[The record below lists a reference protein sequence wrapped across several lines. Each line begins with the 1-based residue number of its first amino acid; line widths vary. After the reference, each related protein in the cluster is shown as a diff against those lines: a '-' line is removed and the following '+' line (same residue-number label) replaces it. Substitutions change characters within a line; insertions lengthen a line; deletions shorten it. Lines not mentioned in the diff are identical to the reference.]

1 MRNETTAK
9 PGNATNT
16 TCLSTG
22 RLLLVSLLTVC
33 LLWVLPASAQDK
45 KIQGR
50 VTTKTGAP
58 VSGASVQ
65 VKGTNTGTSTNENG
79 DFTITAS
86 RGAVLIISNVGYVN
100 NEITVGDENI
110 VKVVLITASQDMSE
124 VVVVGYGTQRKK
136 DVTGA
141 VASVNLEALREAP
154 NTNIGQMLQGTVP
167 GLNVGLSTYAGGTPP
182 ISIRGINT
190 IGGNQ
195 NVLIILDGIQFTG
208 SLSSIN
214 PDDIASIDVLKD
226 ASSTAVYGAQAA
238 NGVILIT
245 SRKGRNNQRP
255 RIAFSSGYTTQKPNV
270 DLRPMNREEYLR
282 NISEAYYNQS
292 YIGPEYTKPNE
303 SFDVTNFV
311 DATMRNSEGLLPNDF
326 NWWDEGTKTGNIYEG
341 NLSLSGGTDKFN
353 YLLSGGYVD
362 QKGFIMNDIFKRRS
376 IRANLEIK
384 ALDWW
389 KIGLV
394 SNGSFVNQD
403 GAEPG
408 ISGLIFMSP
417 LQKPFD
423 DNGKLIPFP
432 TNTVMPNPFNT
443 FYVDN
448 FDRTTYLFANVYTE
462 INPPFLKGLTY
473 RLNFGNNYTGLR
485 QYGASIY
492 GANQTGE
499 AFKRNT
505 HYYDYTLDNILTYT
519 KSFGDHNITAT
530 AVYGAIERRFD
541 TTGARATGFDRLNLS
556 YNNLALGANQFS
568 GSGGWKE
575 ALNYQMG
582 RINYSFDNK
591 YLLTATIRRDG
602 YSGFASNHKYA
613 LFPTLALGWV
623 MSEEKFMQDLSF
635 LNTLKL
641 RAGYGESGNMT
652 SRYSSIA
659 KVTTGAAYVFGDG
672 GTPAFGQQVAA
683 LGNPDLKW
691 ERTKGLNV
699 GLDFSLLNNRL
710 SGNLEYYINNT
721 HDLLFPVSLPD
732 ITGFPN
738 IQTNLGQLR
747 NKGFEASISYR
758 VIDQKDFNWT
768 TSFNFWKNTNKVI
781 SLTGVDA
788 NKDGVE
794 DDLISSNL
802 FIGKPLNSIY
812 GYQTGGIY
820 QVGSTPLPGFFVG
833 SMSIVDQN
841 GDNLITP
848 EKDRVFLG
856 DRNPRYRF
864 SWMNTVSYKGF
875 SLMVFINAIQ
885 GGSDGY
891 RGNNARSYFRDDNS
905 IRNNDLVQVDYWSP
919 ANPGGKYPRIIS
931 GTQPAIQAGVNTNVL
946 SGVTNQYGMWE
957 NRSFIRLQDISLSYN
972 LGRLIKKIPFQALN
986 LYVSGKNLVTWTD
999 WKGWDPETELSV
1011 TNTNSQPQTVVQGLT
1026 VDGRPVMRAF
1036 TIGLNITY

>member
-1 MRNETTAK
+1 MSNETTATRR
-9 PGNATNT
+9 NATKK
-16 TCLSTG
+16 TCLSPG
-22 RLLLVSLLTVC
+22 RSLFVLLVTVC
-33 LLWVLPASAQDK
+33 LFWVLPASAQDK

-65 VKGTNTGTSTNENG
+65 VKGSTVGTSTNENG

-86 RGAVLIISNVGYVN
+86 RGAVLVISNVGYVN
-100 NEITVGDENI
+100 NEIIIGNENT
-110 VKVVLITASQDMSE
+110 VKVELLTVAQDMSE
-124 VVVVGYGTQRKK
+124 VVVIGYGTQRKR

-141 VASVNLEALREAP
+141 VSSVNLEALREAP

-167 GLNVGLSTYAGGTPP
+167 GLNVGLSTFAGGTPP

-190 IGGNQ
+190 ISGNQ

-214 PDDIASIDVLKD
+214 PDDIATIDVLKD

-255 RIAFSSGYTTQKPNV
+255 RIAFSSGYTSQKPNV
-270 DLRPMNREEYLR
+270 DLRPRNRDEYLN
-282 NISEAYYNQS
+282 NIREAYYNQS
-292 YIGPEYTKPNE
+292 YTGPEYTKPNE

-311 DATMRNSEGLLPNDF
+311 DATMRNADGILPNNY
-326 NWWDEGTKTGNIYEG
+326 NWWDEGTNTGSIYEG

-394 SNGSFVNQD
+394 SNGSFVKQD

-408 ISGLIFMSP
+408 ISGLLFMSP
-417 LQKPFD
+417 LQTPFD
-423 DNGKLIPFP
+423 ANGKLIPFP

-448 FDRTTYLFANVYTE
+448 FDRTTYLFANIYTE
-462 INPPFLKGLTY
+462 INFPFLKGLTY
-473 RLNFGNNYTGLR
+473 RLNFGNNYTGIR
-485 QYGASIY
+485 QYGSSIY

-499 AFKRNT
+499 AYKRNT

-519 KSFGDHNITAT
+519 KSFGNHNITAT
-530 AVYGAIERRFD
+530 AVYGAIERSYD
-541 TTGARATGFDRLNLS
+541 SSGARATGFDRLNLS
-556 YNNLALGANQFS
+556 YNNLALGGTQFT
-568 GSGGWKE
+568 GSSGWKE

-582 RINYSFDNK
+582 RINYSYDEK
-591 YLLTATIRRDG
+591 YLLTATLRRDG
-602 YSGFASNHKYA
+602 YSGFATNHKYGW
-613 LFPTLALGWV
+613 FPTLAVGWV
-623 MSEEKFMQDLSF
+623 ISGEDFMKNARF
-635 LNTLKL
+635 LNMLKL
-641 RAGYGESGNMT
+641 RAGYGESGNQT
-652 SRYSSIA
+652 TRYSSIA
-659 KVTTGAAYVFGDG
+659 RVTTGAAYLFGDG
-672 GTPAFGQQVAA
+672 GSPAFGQQVAA

-691 ERTKGLNV
+691 ERTKGLNMGV
-699 GLDFSLLNNRL
+699 DFSMLNNRL

-721 HDLLFPVSLPD
+721 HDLLFAVAIPD
-732 ITGFPN
+732 ITGFGS

-758 VIDQKDFNWT
+758 VIEQKDFNWT
-768 TSFNFWKNTNKVI
+768 TSFNFWKNTNKII

-794 DDLISSNL
+794 DDLIASNL
-802 FIGKPLNSIY
+802 FVGKPLNAVY
-812 GYQTGGIY
+812 DYRTAGIY
-820 QVGSTPLPGFFVG
+820 QIGSVPLPGFFVG
-833 SMSIVDQN
+833 AMSLVDQD
-841 GDNLITP
+841 GDKEITP
-848 EKDRVFLG
+848 EKDRMFIG
-856 DRNPRYRF
+856 DRNPRFRF

-875 SLMVFINAIQ
+875 SLMVFVNSVQ
-885 GGSDGY
+885 GGKDGY
-891 RGNNARSYFRDDNS
+891 LGNNARSYFRDDNA
-905 IRNNDLVQVDYWSP
+905 IRNNDLVQVNYWSP
-919 ANPGGKYPRIIS
+919 ANPNGKYPRIIS
-931 GTQPAIQAGVNTNVL
+931 GTQPKIQAGVNVNAPA
-946 SGVTNQYGMWE
+946 TNQYGMWE
-957 NRSFIRLQDISLSYN
+957 DRSFIRLQDVSLSYN
-972 LGRLIKKIPFQALN
+972 LARVIRKLPFQAFN
-986 LYVSGKNLVTWTD
+986 VYVSGKNLVTWTD
-999 WKGWDPETELSV
+999 WKGWDPETELAV
-1011 TNTNSQPQTVVQGLT
+1011 TDNNNVTRTVVQGLT

-1036 TIGLNITY
+1036 TIGVNITY

>member
-1 MRNETTAK
+1 MCNETTAK
-9 PGNATNT
+9 RRNATNNT
-16 TCLSTG
+16 RFVPG
-22 RLLLVSLLTVC
+22 WLLFVSLVTAC
-33 LLWVLPASAQDK
+33 LFWVSPLSAQEK

-50 VTTKTGAP
+50 VTTKSGTP

-65 VKGTNTGTSTNENG
+65 VKGTSMGTSTNDNG
-79 DFTITAS
+79 EFTISAA
-86 RGAVLIISNVGYVN
+86 RGAVLVISNVGYIS
-100 NEITVGDENI
+100 NEVTVGNDNTI
-110 VKVVLITASQDMSE
+110 KVELLTVAQDMNE

-136 DVTGA
+136 DVTGS

-190 IGGNQ
+190 ISGNQ
-195 NVLIILDGIQFTG
+195 TVLIILDGIQYTG

-214 PDDIASIDVLKD
+214 PDDIATIDVLKD

-255 RIAFSSGYTTQKPNV
+255 RIAFSSAYTSQKPNV
-270 DLRPMNREEYLR
+270 DLRPMNRDQYLK
-282 NISEAYYNQS
+282 NITEAYYNLS
-292 YIGPEYTKPNE
+292 YEGPEFTKPNPA
-303 SFDVTNFV
+303 FDVAKYV
-311 DATMRNSEGLLPNDF
+311 DATMRDAQGKLLPNDF
-326 NWWDEGTKTGNIYEG
+326 SWWDEGTQTGSIVEN

-362 QKGFIMNDIFKRRS
+362 QKGFIMNDKFKRS
-376 IRANLEIK
+376 TLRANLEIK

-394 SNGSFVNQD
+394 SSGSFVNQD

-408 ISGLIFMSP
+408 ISGLIYMSP
-417 LQKPFD
+417 LQTPFD
-423 DNGKLIPFP
+423 ANGKLIPFP

-462 INPPFLKGLTY
+462 INAPFLKGLTY
-473 RLNFGNNYTGLR
+473 RLNFGNNYTGVR
-485 QYGASIY
+485 QYGSSIY

-499 AFKRNT
+499 AYKRNT
-505 HYYDYTLDNILTYT
+505 TYYDYTLDNILTYT

-530 AVYGAIERRFD
+530 AVYGAIERKYD
-541 TTGARATGFDRLNLS
+541 SSGARATGFDRLNLS

-568 GSGGWKE
+568 GSSGWKE
-575 ALNYQMG
+575 ALAYQMG
-582 RINYSFDNK
+582 RINYSYDNR
-591 YLLTATIRRDG
+591 YLLTATVRRDG
-602 YSGFASNHKYA
+602 YSGFAANNKYA

-623 MSEEKFMQDLSF
+623 ITGEEFMKNVTL
-635 LNTLKL
+635 LNQLKL
-641 RAGYGESGNMT
+641 RVGYGESGNLT
-652 SRYSSIA
+652 PRYSSIA
-659 KVTTGAAYVFGDG
+659 KVTTSASYVFGDG

-683 LGNPDLKW
+683 LGNPNLRW
-691 ERTKGLNV
+691 ERTKGLNL
-699 GLDFSLLNNRL
+699 GLDFALLNNRL

-721 HDLLFPVSLPD
+721 HDLLFSVALPEM
-732 ITGFPN
+732 TGFAN
-738 IQTNLGQLR
+738 IQTNLGHLR
-747 NKGFEASISYR
+747 NKGFEASISYK
-758 VIDQKDFNWT
+758 VIDQRDFNWT

-794 DDLISSNL
+794 DDLIASNL
-802 FIGKPLNSIY
+802 YVGRSLNSVY
-812 GYQTGGIY
+812 DYRTAGIY
-820 QVGSTPLPGFFVG
+820 QVGSTPLSGFFVG
-833 SMSIVDQN
+833 SMSLVDQN
-841 GDNLITP
+841 DDKQITP
-848 EKDRVFLG
+848 EKDRVFQG

-875 SLMVFINAIQ
+875 SLMVFINSIQ
-885 GGSDGY
+885 GGKDGY
-891 RGNNARSYFRDDNS
+891 LGNNARTYSRDDNA

-919 ANPGGKYPRIIS
+919 SNPNGKYPRIIS
-931 GTQPAIQAGVNTNVL
+931 GTQPKITAGVNTNNP
-946 SGVTNQYGMWE
+946 GTGQFGMWE
-957 NRSFIRLQDISLSYN
+957 SRSFIRLQDISLSYN
-972 LGRLIKKIPFQALN
+972 LARMIKKIPFQALN
-986 LYVSGKNLVTWTD
+986 LYVSAKNLVTWTN
-999 WKGWDPETELSV
+999 WKGWDPETELAV
-1011 TNTNSQPQTVVQGLT
+1011 ATNNITQNVVQGLT

-1036 TIGLNITY
+1036 TIGVNITY